1 MAEPSI
7 EQVRN
12 IGIVAHIDAGKTT
25 TTERILFYT
34 GETHKLGEVDE
45 GTTETDFEEE
55 EQERGITIR
64 SAAVSCRW
72 GEYRI
77 NIIDTPGHVDFTA
90 EVERCLRVLDGAVVI
105 FCGVGGVEAQSETVW
120 RQADKYRVPRICYVN
135 KLDRVGS
142 DVFRVMEQMR
152 RRLSCKPVMLNLPIG
167 REGNFRGVIDLV
179 EMKALY
185 FEEDSSGGRMI
196 TKEIDTD
203 LRKEAQTQRETLIE
217 AVADFSNE
225 LMEAYV
231 EGGDAKAEEIRSAV
245 RRGTLEA
252 QIVPVLCGSS
262 LRNKGVQPLL
272 DAVGWYLPNPLDV
285 GAVRAYDP
293 RKEKTVNRKPSEKEG
308 LAALAFKVISDVHQE
323 LVWARIYSGV
333 MRSGSRVINSR
344 VGRKEIVTGLYHVQA
359 SRRVRLTKAGP
370 GEIVAVTGL
379 KLTGT
384 GDTLCD
390 VHQEVLLEGV
400 QFPSTVISM
409 AIEPKAVRDRD
420 RMVDVLGRLSRED
433 PTFEWRSDEETGQ
446 LIVSGMG
453 ELHLEVLQHRMEREF
468 NVAANVGTPRVAYK
482 ETLRRAVRA
491 TGTLEQM
498 AGTRRL
504 FAEVVIDFEVESHNR
519 GIVVE
524 FEVDKESIP
533 KQYVGSVEQGLLDAV
548 RTGIETGYP
557 MMNVRARVVGGA
569 YHPTDSNEVAFQ
581 AAAARALE
589 AAAQIV
595 GVDLLEPIM
604 RVEITLPVEYL
615 GEVMSD
621 LNSRRAEV
629 KRIEDIDGSR
639 VVACVVPL
647 NEMFGYA
654 SVLRSITQ
662 GRAAYTMEPLEYRI
676 VPERI
681 AAKILL

>member
-1 MAEPSI
+1 MGEESI
-7 EQVRN
+7 ERVRN

-25 TTERILFYT
+25 TTERILYYT

-64 SAAVSCRW
+64 SAAVSCTW
-72 GEYRI
+72 GGYRI

-105 FCGVGGVEAQSETVW
+105 FCAVGGVEAQSETVW
-120 RQADKYRVPRICYVN
+120 RQADKYRVPRICLVN

-142 DVFRVMEQMR
+142 DVFRVVAQMR
-152 RRLSCKPVMLNLPIG
+152 RRLSCVPVMLNLPIG
-167 REGNFRGVIDLV
+167 REGDFRGVIDLV
-179 EMKALY
+179 EMKALR
-185 FEEDSSGGRMI
+185 FEENSAGVRVVSD
-196 TKEIDTD
+196 EIGED
-203 LRKEAQTQRETLIE
+203 LLTEARKHRDALIE

-225 LMEAYV
+225 LMETYV
-231 EGGDAKAEEIRSAV
+231 EGREAKPAEIRSAV
-245 RRGTLEA
+245 RRGTLGA
-252 QIVPVLCGSS
+252 KIVPVLCGSS

-272 DAVGWYLPNPLDV
+272 DAVGSYLPSPLDV
-285 GAVRAYDP
+285 GVVRAYDP
-293 RKEKTVNRKPSEKEG
+293 RKEKTVERKPSEKEP
-308 LAALAFKVISDVHQE
+308 LTALAFKITSDVHQE
-323 LVWARIYSGV
+323 LVWTRIYSGV
-333 MRSGSRVINSR
+333 MRSGSRVVNAR
-344 VGRKEIVTGLYHVQA
+344 LGKKEIVTGLYHVQA
-359 SRRVRLTKAGP
+359 SRRIRLEKAGP

-390 VHQEVLLEGV
+390 IHHEVLLEGV

-409 AIEPKAVRDRD
+409 AVEPKSVRDRD
-420 RMVDVLGRLSRED
+420 RLVEVLDRLSRED
-433 PTFEWRSDEETGQ
+433 PTFDWRSDEDTGQ

-453 ELHLEVLQHRMEREF
+453 ELHLEVLKHRMEREF
-468 NVAANVGTPRVAYK
+468 NVAVNVGTPRVAYK
-482 ETLRRAVRA
+482 ETLKSGVRA
-491 TGTLEQM
+491 KGTLEQM
-498 AGTRRL
+498 AGIRRL
-504 FAEVVIDFEVESHNR
+504 FAQVVIDFEVESNNR

-524 FEVDKESIP
+524 FAVEKESIP
-533 KQYVGSVEQGLLDAV
+533 KQYIGSVEQGLCDAV

-557 MMNVRARVVGGA
+557 MMNVHATVVGGA
-569 YHPTDSNEVAFQ
+569 YHPTDSNDVAFQ

-589 AAAQIV
+589 AAAQKV

-604 RVEITLPVEYL
+604 RVEVTLPVEYL
-615 GEVMSD
+615 GELMSD

-629 KRIEDIDGSR
+629 KRIDDIDGSR

-647 NEMFGYA
+647 SEMFGYA
-654 SVLRSITQ
+654 SVLRSISQ
-662 GRAAYTMEPLEYRI
+662 GRAVYAMEPLEYRI

-681 AAKILL
+681 AAKILM